1 MKQEQW
7 DILQKCARMQEVKP
21 TPVCLIVDSP
31 WIPGYTG
38 VSTLDY
44 LTIPDVWLA
53 SNLQVVRNF
62 PDIIFLPGFWVEM
75 GMAAEPS
82 GFGCK
87 TSFYNDSTPAVHA
100 TIRSSDEIERLKMPN
115 PEIDGLMP
123 LILNLYKYFEP
134 RVRDTGHVMKVVAA
148 RGPLATA
155 THLMGVTNFLLG
167 LKLDPQNTHR
177 LLKMTATTAKNWLE
191 AQAQALSSVEGVMLL
206 DDIVGFLSPT
216 DYLEFAHPY
225 LKEIFDAFPEAV
237 KIFHN
242 DMDNPVSYP
251 YMAELPVHIFNFTHL
266 QPIDKVRQLV
276 GPQVCLMG
284 NVPPLDTL
292 GKGTP
297 EAVFE
302 SALSCLELEGGK
314 SGLILSAGGGVS
326 PGTSEENLHALTKAV
341 EAYQR
346 GGH

>member
-7 DILQKCARMQEVKP
+7 DIIQKCARMQEVQP
-21 TPVCLIVDSP
+21 TPVSLIVDSP

-44 LTIPDVWLA
+44 LTIPEAWLA
-53 SNLQVVRNF
+53 SNLQVVGNF

-82 GFGCK
+82 GFGCM
-87 TSFYNDSTPAVHA
+87 TSFYSDSTPAVHA
-100 TIRSSDEIERLKMPN
+100 MIGSSEEIERLKAPN
-115 PEIDGLMP
+115 PKIDGLMP
-123 LILNLYKYFEP
+123 VILNLFKYFEP
-134 RVRDTGHVMKVVAA
+134 RVMDAGHVMKVVTA

-167 LKLDPQNTHR
+167 LKLDPKNTHR
-177 LLKMTATTAKNWLE
+177 LLKMTAATAKNWLD

-206 DDIVGFLSPT
+206 DDIVGFLSPV

-242 DMDNPVSYP
+242 DMDNPVFYP
-251 YMAELPVHIFNFTHL
+251 YLAELPVHIFNFTHL
-266 QPIDKVRQLV
+266 QPIEKVRQLV
-276 GPQVCLMG
+276 GPRVCLMG

-297 EAVFE
+297 QAVLE
-302 SALSCLELEGGK
+302 SALACLKSEGGK
-314 SGLILSAGGGVS
+314 PGLILSAGGGVS
-326 PGTSEENLHALTKAV
+326 PGTPEENIRALTKAV
-341 EAYQR
+341 EVCQR
-346 GGH
+346 GD

>member
-7 DILQKCARMQEVKP
+7 DIIQKCARMQEVQP
-21 TPVCLIVDSP
+21 TPVSLIVDSP

-44 LTIPDVWLA
+44 LTIPEAWLA
-53 SNLQVVRNF
+53 SNLQVVGNF

-82 GFGCK
+82 GFGCMA
-87 TSFYNDSTPAVHA
+87 SFYSDSTPAVHA
-100 TIRSSDEIERLKMPN
+100 MIGSSEEIERLKAPN
-115 PEIDGLMP
+115 PKIDGLMP
-123 LILNLYKYFEP
+123 LILNLFKYFEP
-134 RVRDTGHVMKVVAA
+134 RVMDAGHVMKVVTA

-167 LKLDPQNTHR
+167 LKLDPKNTHR
-177 LLKMTATTAKNWLE
+177 LLKMTAATAKNWLD

-206 DDIVGFLSPT
+206 DDIVGFLSPV

-242 DMDNPVSYP
+242 DMDNPVFYP
-251 YMAELPVHIFNFTHL
+251 YLAELPVHIFNFTHL
-266 QPIDKVRQLV
+266 QPIEKVRQLV
-276 GPQVCLMG
+276 GPRVCLMG

-297 EAVFE
+297 QAVLE
-302 SALSCLELEGGK
+302 SALACLKSEGGK
-314 SGLILSAGGGVS
+314 PGLILSAGGGVS
-326 PGTSEENLHALTKAV
+326 PGTPEENIRALTKAV
-341 EAYQR
+341 EVCQR
-346 GGH
+346 GD

>member
-7 DILQKCARMQEVKP
+7 DVIQKCARMQEVHP
-21 TPVCLIVDSP
+21 TPIALIVDSP

-44 LTIPDVWLA
+44 LTIPEVWFS
-53 SNLQVVRNF
+53 SNLHVVNRF

-87 TSFYNDSTPAVHA
+87 TSFYSDSTPAVHA
-100 TIRSSDEIERLKMPN
+100 MINSSEEIEHLKPPN
-115 PEIDGLMP
+115 PQTDGLMP
-123 LILNLYKYFEP
+123 LILNLYKHFEP
-134 RVRDTGHVMKVVAA
+134 RVLDAGHVMKIVAA

-167 LKLDPQNTHR
+167 LKLDPKNTHR
-177 LLKMTATTAKNWLE
+177 LLKMTTATAKNWLE
-191 AQAQALSSVEGVMLL
+191 AQAEALSDVEGIMLL
-206 DDIVGFLSPT
+206 DDIVGFLSPG
-216 DYLEFAHPY
+216 DYMEFAHPY

-237 KIFHN
+237 KILHN

-251 YMAELPVHIFNFTHL
+251 HMAELPVHIFNFTHL
-266 QPIDKVRQLV
+266 KPLNKVRQLV
-276 GPQVCLMG
+276 GSQVCLMG
-284 NVPPLDTL
+284 NVAPLDTL

-297 EAVFE
+297 QAVLE
-302 SALSCLELEGGK
+302 SALACLRSEGGQG
-314 SGLILSAGGGVS
+314 GLILSAGGGVS
-326 PGTSEENLHALTKAV
+326 PGTPEENILALTQAV
-341 EAYQR
+341 EVHQR
-346 GGH
+346 GG